1 MGSFLYSWATDLKDL
16 CSTDKYSEFFN
27 NYFMESDVCLWT
39 FIIGLGIAVAVCSIF
54 YFGICNKSYAL
65 STRLNWF
72 VALIVCGVI
81 TFFASLMYVKGHDG
95 GDASS
100 STGLYLSSYTLQDN
114 YAVSIEDNDDQLV
127 EWNQT
132 CDDFRDDLSTGVF
145 DIINMI
151 SLINTLYATLLFI
164 LMSFCV
170 KGATTHGK
178 NIPA

>member
-1 MGSFLYSWATDLKDL
+1 MGSFFYSWATDLKDL
-16 CSTDKYSEFFN
+16 CSTHEYSEFFN

-39 FIIGLGIAVAVCSIF
+39 FIIGLGIAVTVCSIF
-54 YFGICNKSYAL
+54 YFGICNKSYTL

-72 VALIVCGVI
+72 VALIVCVVI
-81 TFFASLMYVKGHDG
+81 TFFASSMYVKGHDA
-95 GDASS
+95 DNAPS
-100 STGLYLSSYTLQDN
+100 STGLYLSSYTLQEN
-114 YAVSIEDNDDQLV
+114 YTHFFEDNDDQLI

-132 CDDFRDDLSTGVF
+132 SEDFRNDLSTGEF

-178 NIPA
+178 NIPV

>member
-1 MGSFLYSWATDLKDL
+1 MGGSIYSWATDLKDL
-16 CSTDKYSEFFN
+16 CSTSDYSEFFN

-39 FIIGLGIAVAVCSIF
+39 FIIGLGISIVVCAIF
-54 YFGICNKSYAL
+54 YFGICNRSYVL

-81 TFFASLMYVKGHDG
+81 SFFASNMYVKGHDG

-100 STGLYLSSYTLQDN
+100 STGMYLSSYTLQDN
-114 YAVSIEDNDDQLV
+114 YAEKIEENDDQLA

-132 CDDFRDDLSTGVF
+132 CDDFRSDLSTGEF
-145 DIINMI
+145 KIINKI
-151 SLINTLYATLLFI
+151 SALNTGYSLLLFI

-170 KGATTHGK
+170 KGTTIHGK
-178 NIPA
+178 NIPV